1 MPCVAPTDRTHAIDD
16 IRLCAEFIAAVRP
29 DMLTEGRGLQGAI
42 QSAWCIQYER
52 SAVVA
57 RRANK
62 RPGVRLMFDSAAL
75 QLALQTKKVS
85 AASFMN
91 ACYA

>member
-1 MPCVAPTDRTHAIDD
+1 MHSAT
-16 IRLCAEFIAAVRP
+16 EFVGPGEVRP

-75 QLALQTKKVS
+75 QLALQTNEVS